1 MIFTHFFV
9 NNSYHEMSLLDAF
22 GHHLAAFGVMALTG
36 IAVALTVH
44 VFNLT
49 MCWYSLPE
57 LVFPLYILP
66 MVTAGCWTHSRF
78 ALKMRGTRA
87 KPNLS
92 YKVNFLCA

>member
-1 MIFTHFFV
+1 
-9 NNSYHEMSLLDAF
+9 MSLLDAF

-57 LVFPLYILP
+57 LIFPLYILP